1 MPSRQPGRA
10 EQVPLTGGEV
20 PRRPPAAGAGG
31 PCPGRREARG
41 WGLLRGGEE
50 PVALEEKVGSGP
62 VGTLVLM
69 EVEFT
74 KDKTSFLTPP
84 ALAAQTPSCV

>member
-1 MPSRQPGRA
+1 M
-10 EQVPLTGGEV
+10 
-20 PRRPPAAGAGG
+20 
-31 PCPGRREARG
+31 
-41 WGLLRGGEE
+41 LRGGEE

-84 ALAAQTPSCV
+84 TLAAQTPSCV